1 MGLSL
6 IVFASLALPS
16 IAMGLGAA
24 SSLAAGTAAASAAY
38 IVIRYLQFS
47 SVDDRGRFSLVSLLA
62 LGWLFTFYLTL
73 QFSLAL
79 KFSDFRFDFSRF
91 WFSWVL
97 CILQFSGALAFAT
110 VLARLREDVFC
121 QTIYS
126 VFGFLVLCGMVGAAG
141 VSPIL
146 NAERYLKSVLFF
158 TEPSHFALVFTPF
171 LMFMV
176 VSSGRKWSMP
186 LVLLGYVLGLA
197 LQNLT
202 LLVGSTII
210 LFVAF
215 RLAWLVAM
223 IPAVVLTLGMI
234 DTSYYS
240 DRLNPQSDN
249 SNLSVLV
256 YRQGMALAWEGLTY
270 AGGTGFGFQQ
280 LGIVSSEPAVAD
292 EIVAQSGG
300 NSNLSDGGFTA
311 AKIIGEFGLVGAAA
325 VLLYLCSGL
334 SSFLRLRRL
343 SGQSLT
349 QQGAANAF
357 FHCCFVCYGV
367 EVFVR
372 GTGYFSPSAFLF
384 LCAVVGIF
392 FAAGPLSSCKANENI
407 SGRKFM
413 TGMQ

>member
-1 MGLSL
+1 MGFSL
-6 IVFASLALPS
+6 IIFASLALPS
-16 IAMGLGAA
+16 IAMGLGAS

-38 IVIRYLQFS
+38 IVIRYLRIS
-47 SVDDRGRFSLVSLLA
+47 SAGGKVRFSLVSLLA
-62 LGWLFTFYLTL
+62 LAWLFTAYLIL
-73 QFSLAL
+73 QSSLAL
-79 KFSDFRFDFSRF
+79 KFSDFHFDFTRF
-91 WFSWVL
+91 WLSWLL
-97 CILQFSGALAFAT
+97 CILQFSGALALAM
-110 VLARLREDVFC
+110 VLVRLREGELHRI
-121 QTIYS
+121 IYY
-126 VFGFLVLCGMVGAAG
+126 VFGLLVLCGIIGVAG
-141 VSPIL
+141 ISPIF

-158 TEPSHFALVFTPF
+158 TEPSHFALVFSPF

-176 VSSGRKWSMP
+176 ISSGRNWSLP
-186 LVLLGYVLGLA
+186 LVLLGYALGLA

-210 LFVAF
+210 LFMAF
-215 RLAWLVAM
+215 RLKWLVAI
-223 IPAVVLTLGMI
+223 IPAIVLTLSMI

-280 LGIVSSEPAVAD
+280 LGIVSSEPAVAE

-325 VLLYLCSGL
+325 VLLYMCSGL
-334 SSFLRLRRL
+334 SSFLWLRRL
-343 SGQSLT
+343 STRGMTRERASDV
-349 QQGAANAF
+349 F
-357 FHCCFVCYGV
+357 FRCCFVCYGV

-372 GTGYFSPSAFLF
+372 GTGYFSPSAFIF
-384 LCAVVGIF
+384 LCSVVGIF
-392 FAAGPLSSCKANENI
+392 FVACPLVRVNQPKKCQTEN
-407 SGRKFM
+407 
-413 TGMQ
+413 